1 MRDRGTENR
10 ASLRNTGG
18 EGEKCTDENEPAMHR
33 QTQQIGSK
41 TRRREKLS
49 GRFPGA
55 EPYRPSTCL
64 LLRWKRTRDD
74 RRS

>member
-10 ASLRNTGG
+10 ARLRNTDGDR
-18 EGEKCTDENEPAMHR
+18 EYRADENTPAMR
-33 QTQQIGSK
+33 RRTPQIGGRA
-41 TRRREKLS
+41 RRREKLS

-55 EPYRPSTCL
+55 EPYRPSACL